1 MFFRKSLDKLFIKRK
16 SDSVSEIPFSKPR
29 MIKCPYCFEEFSHEN
44 VHFKAISIMSPDIGG
59 FDIGDNEFK
68 KDRKSLDNFEGK
80 ETESSE
86 DDFGITED
94 EMDPFGS
101 SEGTSENLSEREYA
115 RLFEEKQ
122 DPLFKKFWDSYSNEL
137 SWEYANYPVI
147 TGKDPRMMKGSYQR
161 DGDDMVVAVTDHYGK
176 KTTERIC
183 PFCHNPLPANYGKY
197 PVHFIA
203 TVGITDSGKTVYLSQ
218 LLKGMD
224 EYMGNVKMASVEMSS
239 AVSDFLQKHPVK
251 KDVPLPKG
259 TLPGL
264 LNPPLFYAILTEGAG
279 YTLVFYDVAGEDCTD
294 EKEMNRYGAFI
305 KNADGVIMILD
316 PEQFMQIS
324 RSDDK
329 NVRPKT
335 VLEAMYKAFLGQGK
349 TGVKSEIPLALA
361 LSKSDRLEKT
371 NLFPSNS
378 NIFKD
383 IDYSKGN
390 FGFDLVQY
398 RNLAGEVR
406 RFLDGNSQGKAVL
419 NVADRF
425 FSRTGF
431 FAFSALNCDVI
442 EEKKIINGQSIPVS
456 KPAAHPIPRR
466 IEEPLYWML
475 SEFGILQ
482 KIEPQPR

>member
-1 MFFRKSLDKLFIKRK
+1 M
-16 SDSVSEIPFSKPR
+16 
-29 MIKCPYCFEEFSHEN
+29 
-44 VHFKAISIMSPDIGG
+44 
-59 FDIGDNEFK
+59 
-68 KDRKSLDNFEGK
+68 
-80 ETESSE
+80 
-86 DDFGITED
+86 
-94 EMDPFGS
+94 
-101 SEGTSENLSEREYA
+101 
-115 RLFEEKQ
+115 
-122 DPLFKKFWDSYSNEL
+122 
-137 SWEYANYPVI
+137 
-147 TGKDPRMMKGSYQR
+147 
-161 DGDDMVVAVTDHYGK
+161 
-176 KTTERIC
+176 
-183 PFCHNPLPANYGKY
+183 
-197 PVHFIA
+197 
-203 TVGITDSGKTVYLSQ
+203 
-218 LLKGMD
+218 
-224 EYMGNVKMASVEMSS
+224 
-239 AVSDFLQKHPVK
+239 K

-419 NVADRF
+419 NVADRV